1 MFGQLAFLNDLRVI
15 NKLLLQ
21 DEVKSETLACY
32 SEPILKKTYCFTL
45 HWITKELACLYQNR
59 ADNKKCHRPSVMQL
73 KCQIVYAH
81 CSNSK
86 KNFSGSFGQ
95 SNCSRH
101 FEKIFSVFCGI
112 FLVKSQHFYLCFCG
126 YSCWVLSKLG

>member
-21 DEVKSETLACY
+21 DEVKSEILACY

-59 ADNKKCHRPSVMQL
+59 ADNKKSHRPSVQ
-73 KCQIVYAH
+73 V
-81 CSNSK
+81 N
-86 KNFSGSFGQ
+86 NFYKVLFDLFGCTKVTLILI
-95 SNCSRH
+95 SLIALYRA
-101 FEKIFSVFCGI
+101 
-112 FLVKSQHFYLCFCG
+112 
-126 YSCWVLSKLG
+126 